1 MSSQTTKKLTSED
14 GKMFIHSPGYEA
26 TKARLENLW
35 RNDSKIVH
43 FNSPTTFSGEF
54 IFDLAKICCASIL
67 SDGSH
72 QEEETVVAKEIC
84 KELNINWDEFS
95 VILNNAIHLV
105 QNSKYKDVYE
115 YLRYSE
121 FGKGTKNAML
131 LFEATLHIV
140 LADGIMTD
148 KEAKLLADVADILVI
163 STDKVIGRIA
173 QFLRFENDVVVDLA
187 IREWVGTATLLLS

>member
-1 MSSQTTKKLTSED
+1 MTNHTSKRLQSED
-14 GKMFIHSPGYEA
+14 GKLFVHSPGYEA
-26 TKARLENLW
+26 TKARLENQW
-35 RNDSKIVH
+35 NNDNKIVH
-43 FNSPTTFSGEF
+43 FVSSVNFSNEF
-54 IFDLAKICCASIL
+54 IYDLAKICCASIL
-67 SDGSH
+67 SDGEH
-72 QEEETVVAKEIC
+72 QAEETAVAKEIC

-95 VILNNAIHLV
+95 VILNNALNLV

-121 FGKGTKNAML
+121 FGKGTRNAML

-140 LADGIMTD
+140 LADGVMTD

-173 QFLRFENDVVVDLA
+173 QFLRFENDVVVDLSM
-187 IREWVGTATLLLS
+187 RE

>member
-35 RNDSKIVH
+35 NNDSKIVH

-105 QNSKYKDVYE
+105 QNSKYK
-115 YLRYSE
+115 R
-121 FGKGTKNAML
+121 
-131 LFEATLHIV
+131 
-140 LADGIMTD
+140 
-148 KEAKLLADVADILVI
+148 
-163 STDKVIGRIA
+163 
-173 QFLRFENDVVVDLA
+173 VVV
-187 IREWVGTATLLLS
+187 T

>member
-1 MSSQTTKKLTSED
+1 MTNHNTKKLLSEN

-26 TKARLENLW
+26 TKQRLESRW
-35 RNDSKIVH
+35 SNDTKIVH
-43 FNSPTTFSGEF
+43 FISPTALSGEF
-54 IFDLAKICCASIL
+54 IYDLAKVCCASIL

-84 KELNINWDEFS
+84 KELNIDWEEFS
-95 VILNNAIHLV
+95 VILNNALNLV

-121 FGKGTKNAML
+121 FGKSTKNAML

-148 KEAKLLADVADILVI
+148 KEAKFLADVADILLI
-163 STDKVIGRIA
+163 STDKVICRIA
-173 QFLRFENDVVVDLA
+173 QFLRFENDVLVDLT
-187 IREWVGTATLLLS
+187 IRE

>member
-187 IREWVGTATLLLS
+187 IRE